1 MSRVRLRAVSLG
13 VASLTILGAVACSS
27 AAEQPILNQ
36 FFTASRLRDNTT
48 LASFSTV
55 AFEPASQGIVTSFT
69 ITNVSPEQRKPLTL
83 RSIAQSQEAAKA
95 EDAAF
100 TKRKD
105 EYANEN
111 GEAVQRIVKAGRD
124 AKLKGKDA
132 EVQAAWYKLLD
143 EGVAISRK
151 VTEARRSMAA
161 QKGVV
166 ELSVSDSRNP
176 IDVTRYD
183 GELVSKEVTIDA
195 PVKLPSGQTAQKTLI
210 CTMQRGVLKGDK
222 GDITG
227 RWIVTGIKDAS
238 GTGATPRS

>member
-1 MSRVRLRAVSLG
+1 MSRPRLRAVSL
-13 VASLTILGAVACSS
+13 VTASLTILGAVACSS
-27 AAEQPILNQ
+27 AAEQPILKQ

-55 AFEPASQGIVTSFT
+55 AFEPATQGIITSFT
-69 ITNVSPEQRKPLTL
+69 ITNVAPEQRKPLTL
-83 RSIAQSQEAAKA
+83 KSIAQSQDAAKA

-100 TKRKD
+100 NKRKE
-105 EYANEN
+105 EYANQN
-111 GEAVQRIVKAGRD
+111 GEALQRIVKVGRD
-124 AKLKGKDA
+124 GKLKGKDA
-132 EVQAAWYKLLD
+132 DVQAAWYKLLD

-151 VTEARRSMAA
+151 MTEARRSLAA

-176 IDVTRYD
+176 VAVTKYD

-222 GDITG
+222 GEITG
-227 RWIVTGIKDAS
+227 RWIVTGIRDAS
-238 GTGATPRS
+238 GSGATPRS